1 MLLPLLLIGSLA
13 VLIFTMIAGSMTY
26 FEKQGNKSPSPPSKD
41 GDSCAEGRES

>member
-26 FEKQGNKSPSPPSKD
+26 FEQKGKKLPAPPRRDSN
-41 GDSCAEGRES
+41 SCAEGRES